1 MSKVPCIT
9 SVVLS
14 GIKVLSS
21 YWHPSGAYA
30 CPTGCQEEKTLNFIR
45 KRPQNSS
52 WRGTVREVGTQS
64 GREEKREARAGS
76 VASRV
81 EVMIISTACG
91 VTISV
96 WVACSL
102 VGFRSLVCPWSST
115 TRPLL
120 RRRSSRT
127 RSCTAPQSGRDW
139 SLSQV
144 TASDCSR
151 GNTGR
156 KRGRRQRGNG

>member
-1 MSKVPCIT
+1 MARNNEPALGRKTPLLICSMRTEIPYPCIGSKARVFRTSMSKVPCIT

-81 EVMIISTACG
+81 E
-91 VTISV
+91 
-96 WVACSL
+96 
-102 VGFRSLVCPWSST
+102 
-115 TRPLL
+115 
-120 RRRSSRT
+120 
-127 RSCTAPQSGRDW
+127 
-139 SLSQV
+139 
-144 TASDCSR
+144 
-151 GNTGR
+151 
-156 KRGRRQRGNG
+156 